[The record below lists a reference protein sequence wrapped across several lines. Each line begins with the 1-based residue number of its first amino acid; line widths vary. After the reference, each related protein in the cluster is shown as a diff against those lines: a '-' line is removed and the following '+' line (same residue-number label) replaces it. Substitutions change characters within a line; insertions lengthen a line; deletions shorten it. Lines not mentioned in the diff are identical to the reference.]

1 MKEHLE
7 TERKYEADPDF
18 AVPGL
23 ADLDGVA
30 AVAGPDVQHLAATY
44 FDTADLRLVNHK
56 ITLRRRTGG
65 ADAGWHLKVPGPE
78 GTRRELHE
86 PLGPGG
92 EPVPPPLAALV
103 ADVTG
108 DMPLRPVARLETER
122 TVRRLTDSSGNVLAE
137 VADDLVT
144 AWRTSEQG
152 SGASPDTWR
161 EVEVELV
168 SGSPGILDTVGARLV
183 ESGARPSR
191 SASKLARVLQHP

>member
-1 MKEHLE
+1 VKEHLE
-7 TERKYEADPDF
+7 TERKYEAGPDF
-18 AVPGL
+18 VMPGL
-23 ADLDGVA
+23 AGLDGVA

-44 FDTADLRLVNHK
+44 FDTADLRLVNRK

-65 ADAGWHLKVPGPE
+65 ADAGWHLKVPERE

-86 PLGPGG
+86 PLGPGD
-92 EPVPPPLAALV
+92 ETVPLQLAALV
-103 ADVTG
+103 ADITG
-108 DMPLRPVARLETER
+108 DMPLGPVARLETER
-122 TVRRLTDSSGNVLAE
+122 TVRRLTDSSGTVLAE

-144 AWRTSEQG
+144 GWRTSEQG

-168 SGSPGILDTVGARLV
+168 SGSPDLLDAVGAWLV

-191 SASKLARVLQHP
+191 SASKLARVLQHQ